1 MEVPNAGFW
10 IALLIGGLVIGSASA
25 IQQYLTKDKN
35 NGEFNI
41 KAIAR
46 DFFIGAF
53 LTSVIYMF
61 IPDSI
66 QSLFSSIKES
76 LPTSSEVVEMPEI
89 QTGPAKF

>member
-1 MEVPNAGFW
+1 MDVPNAGFW

-25 IQQYLTKDKN
+25 IQQYLAKNKN
-35 NGEFNI
+35 NGEFNL

-53 LTSVIYMF
+53 LTSIVYMF

-76 LPTSSEVVEMPEI
+76 IPTTSVDVEMPEI

>member
-66 QSLFSSIKES
+66 QDLFSSIKES